1 MPIVEYKFNVSEEGK
16 NIIPGYIVDRGYHYR
31 DSDKTY
37 LGFVLAEADREY
49 WIPDP
54 LAEKSKSDCV
64 TRALAMH
71 SASPFMRDSDGTEV
85 TMSNSEVTSDI
96 ENWYDQIIA
105 NNS

>member
-16 NIIPGYIVDRGYHYR
+16 NIIPGYIVDRGYYYR

-49 WIPDP
+49 LIPDT

-64 TRALAMH
+64 NRALAMH
-71 SASPFMRDSDGTEV
+71 SASPFTKDSDGEEV
-85 TMSNSEVTSDI
+85 TMTNSEVTSDI
-96 ENWYDQIIA
+96 ETWYDQIIA